1 MTAGVPDATLWDFF
15 FHIVRLKILP
25 STDFGKIRELVT
37 FIWQV
42 TILLSVFISGSL
54 FHNHLIITISYV
66 SSPEYLLRSGRS
78 GNTHVNKTTPLLAL
92 QGLTVL
98 RTQEMILQAKHSDPK
113 RCQESQVG
121 SEPLRESHCLVWR
134 AAASN
139 SLLDP
144 TGSTDDCCCRRRT
157 IGVQFS
163 NC

>member
-1 MTAGVPDATLWDFF
+1 MPHCEIFF
-15 FHIVRLKILP
+15 SHCEVKKILP

-113 RCQESQVG
+113 RCQESQVVRMIAAVAG
-121 SEPLRESHCLVWR
+121 GPSGCNFPTARKLGFQPGTIRILQEPF
-134 AAASN
+134 
-139 SLLDP
+139 P
-144 TGSTDDCCCRRRT
+144 GT
-157 IGVQFS
+157 
-163 NC
+163 